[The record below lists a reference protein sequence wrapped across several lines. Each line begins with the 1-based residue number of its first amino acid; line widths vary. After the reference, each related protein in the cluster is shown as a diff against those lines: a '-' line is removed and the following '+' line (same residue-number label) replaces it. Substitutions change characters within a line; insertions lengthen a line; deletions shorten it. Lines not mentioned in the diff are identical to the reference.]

1 MGKQK
6 VLKTCLVG
14 ALVCSLGI
22 GLATTAHAQSVDTEY
37 DLIELNRDK
46 NQNLIID
53 SSFENG
59 RQHWK
64 TTGQGTFTDYPECA
78 ATGLWC
84 GLLPANT
91 NNACVYQVI
100 QVKPN
105 TEYVAKAKI
114 LLA

>member
-64 TTGQGTFTDYPECA
+64 TTGQGTFTIIQNVLLQDY
-78 ATGLWC
+78 G
-84 GLLPANT
+84 
-91 NNACVYQVI
+91 VDYYQPI
-100 QVKPN
+100 QIMPVSIKLFRSN
-105 TEYVAKAKI
+105 QI
-114 LLA
+114 LNM

>member
-46 NQNLIID
+46 TKISLLIVHLKMVDSIGKQQDKGLLLIIQ
-53 SSFENG
+53 NVLL
-59 RQHWK
+59 Q
-64 TTGQGTFTDYPECA
+64 DY
-78 ATGLWC
+78 G
-84 GLLPANT
+84 
-91 NNACVYQVI
+91 VDYYQPI
-100 QVKPN
+100 QIMPVSIKLFRSN
-105 TEYVAKAKI
+105 QI
-114 LLA
+114 LNM

>member
-46 NQNLIID
+46 IGKQQDKGLLLIIQ
-53 SSFENG
+53 NVLL
-59 RQHWK
+59 Q
-64 TTGQGTFTDYPECA
+64 DY
-78 ATGLWC
+78 G
-84 GLLPANT
+84 
-91 NNACVYQVI
+91 VDYYQPI
-100 QVKPN
+100 QIMPVSIKLFRSN
-105 TEYVAKAKI
+105 QI
-114 LLA
+114 LNM

>member
-84 GLLPANT
+84 GLLPCLLYT
-91 NNACVYQVI
+91 SRCVRDRSLYRSI
-100 QVKPN
+100 
-105 TEYVAKAKI
+105 EYEYEY
-114 LLA
+114 